1 MNDEQTNEPKA
12 SEMES
17 FEELLE
23 QNLAGTERLKPG
35 QMVEAKIVDITP
47 DWIFLDLGGKSEG
60 YLDVKELMDSEGQLP
75 VSVGDSVTA
84 YFLSSRNNEM
94 LFTTRIGRGE
104 SGRQFLEQ
112 AYRNRIP
119 VEGQVEKEVKGG
131 FQVRLAG
138 KTRAF
143 CPFSQMGM
151 QRIEN
156 PGEYEG
162 RHLSFIIT
170 EYGEKGRNIIISNR
184 AVMEEELRK
193 KKEELRGT
201 LQEGMR
207 IRGKVTSVQK
217 FGAFVDLDG
226 IQGLIPISEMCWGRV
241 ERISDYISPGDEVEV
256 VILHLD
262 WEKERISLSV
272 KATLPDPWE
281 SVQKKYIEGATY
293 SGVIARLA
301 KFGAF
306 VTLEDG
312 VDGLVHISKLGR
324 GRRINHP
331 SDVVEEGQRMDVV
344 VESVDAENRRIS
356 LALPVSAGE
365 GEKGAE
371 KKDDEE
377 YHEYMVDSASPS
389 MGTLGDILKNRLKDE
404 AKKK

>member
-1 MNDEQTNEPKA
+1 
-12 SEMES
+12 MES

-60 YLDVKELMDSEGQLP
+60 YLDVKELMDSEGQLS

-207 IRGKVTSVQK
+207 IKGKVTSVQK

-241 ERISDYISPGDEVEV
+241 ERISDHISPGDEVEV

-262 WEKERISLSV
+262 WEKDRISLSM
-272 KATLPDPWE
+272 KATLPDPWD

-365 GEKGAE
+365 GERGAE

-377 YHEYMVDSASPS
+377 YHEYMVDTASPS
-389 MGTLGDILKNRLKDE
+389 MGTLGDILKNRMKDE
-404 AKKK
+404 TKKK